1 MSGDQ
6 ASLSPETLERAVRTV
21 ISEVLFVHE
30 EDVEPEKSLVA
41 DLGAESIDFLDLVFR
56 LEDVLGKE
64 ITAAYFDH
72 WVQKRLDESGQRE
85 VTVALMNE
93 FVLEESGLGA
103 R

>member
-1 MSGDQ
+1 
-6 ASLSPETLERAVRTV
+6 
-21 ISEVLFVHE
+21 
-30 EDVEPEKSLVA
+30 VEPEKSLVA

-72 WVQKRLDESGQRE
+72 WVQKRLDESGQSE

-93 FVLEESGLGA
+93 FALVESGLGVA
-103 R
+103 EP